1 MGDAIH
7 SMPYLSGEWSVQMGG
22 EGCECRP
29 AMPFDAILVAS
40 RMMVAKEACTAPE
53 VKQILI
59 NTPGIPIESTFQNI
73 EVMKNAV
80 NCVIYTRL

>member
-73 EVMKNAV
+73 EIMKM
-80 NCVIYTRL
+80 